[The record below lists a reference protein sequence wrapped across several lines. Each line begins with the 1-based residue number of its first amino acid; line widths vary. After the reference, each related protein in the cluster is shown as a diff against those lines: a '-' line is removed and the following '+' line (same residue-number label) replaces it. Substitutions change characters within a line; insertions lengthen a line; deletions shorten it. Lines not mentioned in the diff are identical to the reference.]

1 MLADDRLNAIV
12 KMVVDAGSMSVADL
26 AEALDVTA
34 STIRRD
40 LQALDRAHRLVKVHG
55 GATSLER
62 AHIKRDLTI
71 PERSGL
77 HVGDKRSIAHAAAE
91 LIEPGSFVYID
102 SGSTTLQLVSCVP
115 VDRSIAYVTNSVGHA
130 RRMME
135 RGCRVMVTGGELK
148 PETEALVG
156 PDATAMLKHYRF
168 ACGFWGANGI
178 SQKHGMTSPDPLE
191 AEVKRVAMGQTERRY
206 VLADASKFGMEA
218 AVSFAGLD
226 GVAIITAGDVPSKYM
241 TVPGLIHIDNNQCVS
256 SRGVE

>member
-1 MLADDRLNAIV
+1 MLAEDRLNAIV
-12 KMVVDAGSMSVADL
+12 GMVTEAGSMSVVDL

-62 AHIKRDLTI
+62 AHTTRDLTI

-77 HVGDKRSIAHAAAE
+77 HIEEKRDIARVAVD
-91 LIEPGSFVYID
+91 LIEPDSYVYID
-102 SGSTTLQLVSCVP
+102 SGSTTLQLVSCAPMDANVT
-115 VDRSIAYVTNSVGHA
+115 YVTNSVGHA

-148 PETEALVG
+148 PDPEALVG
-156 PDATAMLKHYRF
+156 PDATAMLARYRF
-168 ACGFWGANGI
+168 SCGFWGANGI
-178 SQKHGMTSPDPLE
+178 SLKHGMTSPDLLE
-191 AEVKRVAMGQTERRY
+191 AEVKRVAMEQTERRY

-218 AVSFAGLD
+218 AVSFAELD
-226 GVAIITAGDVPSKYM
+226 DAEIIAAGDVPDKYAHLANL
-241 TVPGLIHIDNNQCVS
+241 VRV
-256 SRGVE
+256 

>member
-12 KMVVDAGSMSVADL
+12 RMVTEAGSMSVADL

-40 LQALDRAHRLVKVHG
+40 LQTLDRAHRLAKVHG

-62 AHIKRDLTI
+62 AHIARDLTI
-71 PERSGL
+71 PERSEL
-77 HVGDKRSIAHAAAE
+77 HVDDQSRAIVQAAAC

-102 SGSTTLQLVSCVP
+102 SGSTTLQLVSRP
-115 VDRSIAYVTNSVGHA
+115 
-130 RRMME
+130 RRCRRRLRHEFGRTCRRLMR

-156 PDATAMLKHYRF
+156 PDATAMLARYRF

-178 SQKHGMTSPDPLE
+178 SKKARHDLARSIGGRRSS
-191 AEVKRVAMGQTERRY
+191 RVAMGQASRCY
-206 VLADASKFGMEA
+206 VLPMRVSSGMKA
-218 AVSFAGLD
+218 AVSFATLD
-226 GVAIITAGDVPSKYM
+226 DAEIITAGDVPDEYAHLSNL
-241 TVPGLIHIDNNQCVS
+241 VRV
-256 SRGVE
+256 

>member
-12 KMVVDAGSMSVADL
+12 RMVTEAGSMSVADL

-40 LQALDRAHRLVKVHG
+40 LQTLDRAHRLAKVHG

-62 AHIKRDLTI
+62 AHIARDLTI
-71 PERSGL
+71 PERSEL
-77 HVGDKRSIAHAAAE
+77 HVDDKRAIVQAAAC

-115 VDRSIAYVTNSVGHA
+115 ADADVAYVTNSVGHA
-130 RRMME
+130 RRLME

-156 PDATAMLKHYRF
+156 PDATAMLARYRSHAAF
-168 ACGFWGANGI
+168 GVPRHK
-178 SQKHGMTSPDPLE
+178 QKARHD
-191 AEVKRVAMGQTERRY
+191 
-206 VLADASKFGMEA
+206 LARSIGGPRSSVWRWDRPRDATCLPMR
-218 AVSFAGLD
+218 
-226 GVAIITAGDVPSKYM
+226 
-241 TVPGLIHIDNNQCVS
+241 VS
-256 SRGVE
+256 SAWRRR

>member
-1 MLADDRLNAIV
+1 MLAEDRLSAIV
-12 KMVVDAGSMSVADL
+12 GMVAEAGSMSVVDL
-26 AEALDVTA
+26 AEALDVTV

-62 AHIKRDLTI
+62 AHITRDLTI
-71 PERSGL
+71 PERSEL
-77 HVGDKRSIAHAAAE
+77 HIEEKRAIARAAVR
-91 LIEPGSFVYID
+91 LIEPGSYVYID
-102 SGSTTLQLVSCVP
+102 SGSTTLQLVSCAPADASVT
-115 VDRSIAYVTNSVGHA
+115 YVTNSVGHA

-156 PDATAMLKHYRF
+156 PDATTMLARYRF
-168 ACGFWGANGI
+168 SCGFWGANGI
-178 SQKHGMTSPDPLE
+178 SLKHGMTSPDLLE

-218 AVSFAGLD
+218 AVSFAELD
-226 GVAIITAGDVPSKYM
+226 DAEIIAAGDVPDKYAHLENL
-241 TVPGLIHIDNNQCVS
+241 VCV
-256 SRGVE
+256 

>member
-1 MLADDRLNAIV
+1 
-12 KMVVDAGSMSVADL
+12 MSVADL
-26 AEALDVTA
+26 AGALDVTA

-40 LQALDRAHRLVKVHG
+40 LQALDRTHRLAKVHG

-77 HVGDKRSIAHAAAE
+77 HLEDKRSIARAAAE
-91 LIEPGSFVYID
+91 LIEPGSYVYID
-102 SGSTTLQLVSCVP
+102 SGSTTLQLVSYVP
-115 VDRSIAYVTNSVGHA
+115 VDSSITYVTNSVGHA

-156 PDATAMLKHYRF
+156 PDATAMLAHYRF
-168 ACGFWGANGI
+168 SCGFWGANGI
-178 SQKHGMTSPDPLE
+178 SLKHGMTSPDLLE

-218 AVSFAGLD
+218 VVSFAEID
-226 GVAIITAGDVPSKYM
+226 DAEIIAAGDVPDTYAHLANL
-241 TVPGLIHIDNNQCVS
+241 VCV
-256 SRGVE
+256 

>member
-12 KMVVDAGSMSVADL
+12 RMVTEAGSMSVADL

-40 LQALDRAHRLVKVHG
+40 LQTLDRVHRLAKVHG
-55 GATSLER
+55 GAKSLER
-62 AHIKRDLTI
+62 AHIARDLTI
-71 PERSGL
+71 PERSEL
-77 HVGDKRSIAHAAAE
+77 HVDDKRAIVRAAAC

-115 VDRSIAYVTNSVGHA
+115 ADADVAYVTNSVGHA
-130 RRMME
+130 RRLME

-156 PDATAMLKHYRF
+156 PDATAMLARYRF

-178 SQKHGMTSPDPLE
+178 SKKHGMTSPDPLE
-191 AEVKRVAMGQTERRY
+191 AEVKRVAMGQASRRY

-218 AVSFAGLD
+218 AVSFATLD
-226 GVAIITAGDVPSKYM
+226 DAEIITAGDVPDEYAHLSNL
-241 TVPGLIHIDNNQCVS
+241 VRV
-256 SRGVE
+256 

>member
-1 MLADDRLNAIV
+1 MLADDRLSAIV
-12 KMVVDAGSMSVADL
+12 RMVTEAGSMSVADL

-40 LQALDRAHRLVKVHG
+40 LQTLDRVHRLAKVHG

-62 AHIKRDLTI
+62 AHIARDLTI
-71 PERSGL
+71 PERSEL
-77 HVGDKRSIAHAAAE
+77 HVDDKRAIVRAAAC

-115 VDRSIAYVTNSVGHA
+115 ADADVAYVTNSVGHA
-130 RRMME
+130 RRLME

-156 PDATAMLKHYRF
+156 PDATAMLARYRF

-178 SQKHGMTSPDPLE
+178 SKKHGMTSPDPLE
-191 AEVKRVAMGQTERRY
+191 AEVKRVAMGQASRRY

-218 AVSFAGLD
+218 AVSFATLD
-226 GVAIITAGDVPSKYM
+226 DAEIITAGDVPDEYAHLSNL
-241 TVPGLIHIDNNQCVS
+241 VRV
-256 SRGVE
+256 

>member
-12 KMVVDAGSMSVADL
+12 RMVTEAGSMSVADL

-40 LQALDRAHRLVKVHG
+40 LQTLDRVHRLAKVHG

-62 AHIKRDLTI
+62 AHIARDLTI
-71 PERSGL
+71 PERSEL
-77 HVGDKRSIAHAAAE
+77 HVDDKRAIVRAAAC

-115 VDRSIAYVTNSVGHA
+115 LRAPPLPPSREDPADADVAYVTNSVGHA
-130 RRMME
+130 RRLME

-156 PDATAMLKHYRF
+156 PDATAMLARYRF

-178 SQKHGMTSPDPLE
+178 SKKHGMTSPDPLE
-191 AEVKRVAMGQTERRY
+191 AEVKRVAIRVRWAGPR
-206 VLADASKFGMEA
+206 DATCLPMR
-218 AVSFAGLD
+218 
-226 GVAIITAGDVPSKYM
+226 
-241 TVPGLIHIDNNQCVS
+241 VS
-256 SRGVE
+256 SAWRQR